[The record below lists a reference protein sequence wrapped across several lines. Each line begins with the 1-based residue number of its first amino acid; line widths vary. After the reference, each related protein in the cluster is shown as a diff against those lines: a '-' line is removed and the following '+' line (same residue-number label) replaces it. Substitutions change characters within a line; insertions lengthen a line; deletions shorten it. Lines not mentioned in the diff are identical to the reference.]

1 MLVYKFGGASVKDA
15 NAVRQLK
22 NIIQYSNEK
31 LLIVISAMGKTTNRL
46 EEILANAFRND
57 ASHLA
62 LIQKLK
68 SVHITLI
75 EELFDD
81 PEDIRIEI
89 DEIFSKIKH
98 NCSELKPGNYNFAYD
113 QIVSFGEILSTK
125 IVSAFLNN
133 EEISNK
139 WVDIRQVFKTDSNY
153 RDSNI
158 HIEETSKRTL
168 EAFNFSQTQ
177 NFITQGF
184 IASDL
189 DENTTTLGREGSDYT
204 AALLASIL
212 KAKNVTLW
220 KDVAGI
226 YNADPALFRDV
237 VLLKELKYQEM
248 IELAFYG
255 ARVIHPK
262 TLKPLKEKGIP
273 LYVKSFSDPDKEGTI
288 VFENAFSNSKVPVYI
303 LKDKQVLISISLRD
317 LSFVAEEHISRLFSL
332 LDKFRLK
339 ANVIQHS
346 AVSFSV
352 CVDIPLG
359 KEIEDLIGI
368 LKLDFKVL
376 YNKGLQLL
384 TIRNYLE
391 ADVQKMISGKKI
403 YIEQRSRNTVQ
414 FVTD

>member
-22 NIIQYSNEK
+22 NIIQYSDEK

-46 EEILANAFRND
+46 EEILAHAFRND
-57 ASHLA
+57 ASHLT

-68 SVHITLI
+68 SDHVNLI
-75 EELFDD
+75 EELFDV
-81 PEDIRIEI
+81 PGEIRIEI
-89 DEIFSKIKH
+89 EEVFSKIKR
-98 NCSELKPGNYNFAYD
+98 NCSELRPGNYDFAYD
-113 QIVSFGEILSTK
+113 QIVSFGEIISTK
-125 IVSAFLNN
+125 IVSAFLVQ
-133 EEISNK
+133 EEIINK

-153 RDSNI
+153 RDSQI

-168 EAFNFSQTQ
+168 EAFNFNQAQ
-177 NFITQGF
+177 IFITQGF

-189 DENTTTLGREGSDYT
+189 DGNTTTLGREGSDYT

-212 KAKNVTLW
+212 KAKKVILW

-226 YNADPALFRDV
+226 FNADPALFRDV

-262 TLKPLKEKGIP
+262 TLKPLKEEGIP
-273 LYVKSFSDPDKEGTI
+273 LYVKCFYDPDKEGTI
-288 VFENAFSNSKVPVYI
+288 VFEDAFSNSKIPVYI
-303 LKDKQVLISISLRD
+303 LKEKQVLISISLRD

-359 KEIEDLIGI
+359 KEIEEMIGI

-384 TIRNYLE
+384 TIRNYIE
-391 ADVQKMISGKKI
+391 ADVRKMISEKKI

-414 FVTD
+414 YVTD